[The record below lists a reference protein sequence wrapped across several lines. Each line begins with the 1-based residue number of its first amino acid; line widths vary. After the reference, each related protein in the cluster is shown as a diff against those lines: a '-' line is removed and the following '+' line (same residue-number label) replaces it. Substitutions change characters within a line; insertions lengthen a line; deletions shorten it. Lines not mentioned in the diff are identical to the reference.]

1 MSQNPLKQMTDLGQ
15 SLWYD
20 NIERNMISGGELAR
34 LIAEDYVVGV
44 TSNPTIFQK
53 AIGGSAAYDAQIEE
67 VVAQNPTIPVK
78 DLFEALA
85 IEDIKNGADI
95 LQPVYERTNG
105 KDGYIS
111 LEVSPFLAH
120 DTEGTV
126 AEAKR
131 LFEAVSRPNL
141 MIKIPATPAGLP
153 AITEVIGSGIN
164 VNVTMMF
171 SLQNY
176 IEVAH
181 AYIAGLEKL
190 AAAGGDLRRV
200 ASVASFF
207 VSRVDTL
214 LDQLLEQAGPEAKLL
229 QGKMAIANAKAAYRE
244 FQQIF
249 GGERFQ
255 KLAAQGA
262 QVQRVLWASTSTKN
276 PAYRDVLYAEEL
288 IGPQTIDTAPP
299 ATIKALKDH
308 GQIRPSLMEG
318 LDEAPAELARLKEF
332 NIDYDAAM
340 DKLQTDGVKAFADS
354 FVDLLKTLEAKREAI
369 VSKQVS
375 PMSLDLSVY
384 QNIVDVRLKA
394 WNAAKVASRLWDKDG
409 TVWVADPA
417 QAAQAAELTNRLG
430 WLTLPADMLAE
441 VDNLAAFA
449 DEIKAAGF
457 QQVVL
462 LGMGGSSL
470 APEVFM
476 RTFGTPTPALPRNEE
491 GANSPP
497 L

>member
-1 MSQNPLKQMTDLGQ
+1 MSQNPLKQISDLGQ

-20 NIERNMISGGELAR
+20 NIERSMITEGELAR

-67 VVAQNPTIPVK
+67 IVAQNPTIPVK

-85 IEDIKNGADI
+85 IEDIKNAADI
-95 LQPVYERTNG
+95 LRPVYERTKG
-105 KDGYIS
+105 IDGYIS
-111 LEVSPFLAH
+111 LEVSPILAN
-120 DTEGTV
+120 DTAGTI

-131 LFEAVSRPNL
+131 LFKAVGRPNL

-176 IEVAH
+176 IDVTQ

-190 AAAGGDLRRV
+190 AAAGGNLRGV

-214 LDQLLEQAGPEAKLL
+214 LDQMLEKAGPEAAQW

-244 FQQIF
+244 FKQIF
-249 GGERFQ
+249 GSQRFQ
-255 KLAAQGA
+255 KLAEQGA

-288 IGPQTIDTAPP
+288 IGPQTVDTAPP
-299 ATIKALKDH
+299 ATLKALKDH
-308 GQIRPSLMEG
+308 GQIRPSLEEG
-318 LDEAPAELARLKEF
+318 LDEASGQLARLKVF

-340 DKLQTDGVKAFADS
+340 DKLQNDGVKAFADS
-354 FVDLLKTLEAKREAI
+354 FNDLLKTLETKREVI
-369 VSKQVS
+369 VSK
-375 PMSLDLSVY
+375 
-384 QNIVDVRLKA
+384 
-394 WNAAKVASRLWDKDG
+394 
-409 TVWVADPA
+409 
-417 QAAQAAELTNRLG
+417 
-430 WLTLPADMLAE
+430 
-441 VDNLAAFA
+441 
-449 DEIKAAGF
+449 
-457 QQVVL
+457 
-462 LGMGGSSL
+462 
-470 APEVFM
+470 
-476 RTFGTPTPALPRNEE
+476 
-491 GANSPP
+491 
-497 L
+497 